1 MVLTIAMVAGA
12 VPLPGLVMEA
22 TAAPEGTVSLDALEE
37 DYVAQDGDVLSG
49 ETSRTV
55 YIAENAE
62 ITLSDATIYGGI
74 ICNGTAGIT
83 LVGENEV
90 RGSYWKPGIQVGS
103 AGTTLTIRGE
113 GALEVQGADSS
124 AGIGLGYITT
134 EGVTGGNIV
143 IEGGNISAQG
153 YRLISDRTP
162 GGGGAGIGVGRCSGS
177 GSLGDITIKGGT
189 VNAIGGYW
197 LSSSLNNS
205 YYILGDGIGLGN
217 TLQSQNVVLGK
228 ITIYDSVDEVN
239 ASSIGG
245 DITYIHTEDGADTD
259 VTAEAE
265 KYFKIS
271 QNEDGIVIRGIRK
284 ATVTFKV
291 ENGAWEDGTTADK
304 TVTLTG
310 DTDEAMTLAEENI
323 PAVGSKAED
332 GFKEGSWDVVPAAG
346 IITEDT
352 TYTYT
357 YAVKSTDGPD
367 ETEFAWIGKDGSAHV
382 DTGCGNET
390 GTEGIWYNIYD
401 DGDGGNSKVI
411 FDQADPDGDGFTICD
426 DDVKAFWGLSG
437 TAVLDKGIL
446 TYRPYVAICFDV
458 VGEASDA
465 TLAAGDVSDWGGL
478 TISYECDVPVSL
490 ELSLGDD
497 DDATIGYA
505 CPYYS
510 LPKTEPGEGVVK
522 SIAWSQ
528 FKQPSWYK
536 GATKISGEEAAGQL
550 VRVMFRIQADPGTYH
565 FRIAGIGSYDAE
577 IPAPEEPVYTITYNL
592 GGGTN
597 AEDNP
602 ASYTVDTESFTLA
615 DPVRDGYEFEG
626 WFEDA
631 GFTTPATTTIAKGTR
646 GDQTFY
652 AKWIA

>member
-1 MVLTIAMVAGA
+1 MRLLRNFDKAKPSGDAYLPVWKILQMQAEHLFKGNRREKEMKKSRTQKYRIRSILAMVLTIAMVAGA

-22 TAAPEGTVSLDALEE
+22 KAAPESTVSLDALEE
-37 DYVAQDGDVLSG
+37 DYEAQDGDVLSG
-49 ETSRTV
+49 KTSNIV
-55 YIAENAE
+55 YIADNAE
-62 ITLSDATIYGGI
+62 ITLSDATIYNGI
-74 ICNGTAGIT
+74 ICNGTATIT
-83 LVGENEV
+83 LVGYNKV
-90 RGSYWKPGIQVGS
+90 WGGTTAGIQVGS

-113 GALEVQGADSS
+113 GALEVYGSNYA
-124 AGIGLGYITT
+124 AGIGLGYIFE

-143 IEGGNISAQG
+143 IEGGNITASAQKG
-153 YRLISDRTP
+153 YTNLGGT
-162 GGGGAGIGVGRCSGS
+162 GGGGAGIGVGVCSGS
-177 GSLGDITIKGGT
+177 ASLGDITIKGGT

-197 LSSSLNNS
+197 LNSSQNDS
-205 YYILGDGIGLGN
+205 YSILGDGIGLGD

-245 DITYIHTEDGADTD
+245 DITYIHTEDGAETD

-357 YAVKSTDGPD
+357 YAVKSTYGTQS
-367 ETEFAWIGKDGSAHV
+367 TEFAWIGKDGSAHV

-390 GTEGIWYNIYD
+390 GTEGSWYVIN
-401 DGDGGNSKVI
+401 DGSDGGNSKVI
-411 FDQADPDGDGFTICD
+411 FDQLDPDGDGSTICD
-426 DDVKAFWGLSG
+426 DDVQAFWGLSG
-437 TAVLDKGIL
+437 TAVLDKGKL
-446 TYRPYVAICFDV
+446 SYDPYVAICFDA
-458 VGEASDA
+458 VGQASDTDT

-478 TISYECDVPVSL
+478 TISYECDAPVSL

-497 DDATIGYA
+497 YDAAIEYA
-505 CPYYS
+505 RPYYS

-522 SIAWSQ
+522 SIAWSE
-528 FKQPSWYK
+528 FK
-536 GATKISGEEAAGQL
+536 
-550 VRVMFRIQADPGTYH
+550 
-565 FRIAGIGSYDAE
+565 
-577 IPAPEEPVYTITYNL
+577 
-592 GGGTN
+592 
-597 AEDNP
+597 
-602 ASYTVDTESFTLA
+602 
-615 DPVRDGYEFEG
+615 
-626 WFEDA
+626 
-631 GFTTPATTTIAKGTR
+631 
-646 GDQTFY
+646 
-652 AKWIA
+652 